1 MQIFLLLK
9 SHHLGM
15 ISHLIFLSLLG
26 TIIFPYGELTTPT
39 RPPIPKSGVL
49 APNSRID
56 AYALNTHV
64 ICGWLYINVLL
75 LYRWRRV
82 VICSSGHEVRY
93 RCSRVMPI
101 GSCALGN
108 RRQLS
113 IDACN
118 GEVVVS
124 PLSAGGGSSGNGTK
138 EVFIVSKSGLS
149 PPHTRQIEASR
160 SPYFKLTDSCRR

>member
-118 GEVVVS
+118 GGGWW
-124 PLSAGGGSSGNGTK
+124 SAPC
-138 EVFIVSKSGLS
+138 
-149 PPHTRQIEASR
+149 PPAAAAAATAQRKFSLCPNPAYLRRTRDR
-160 SPYFKLTDSCRR
+160 

>member
-101 GSCALGN
+101 GSCAIGN

-118 GEVVVS
+118 GGRW
-124 PLSAGGGSSGNGTK
+124 SAPC
-138 EVFIVSKSGLS
+138 
-149 PPHTRQIEASR
+149 PPAAAAAATAQRKFSLCPNPAYLRRTRDR
-160 SPYFKLTDSCRR
+160 